1 MIKSLRIFLQWAS
14 LSLAFQEVQPW
25 AFAVEA
31 SGAGG
36 LVSLGDCL
44 LMSHQ
49 PTRWSSPGS
58 SFRVGVSQ
66 SWKASC
72 KATPRR
78 PLGVKVLHQ
87 EDSRWIALS

>member
-1 MIKSLRIFLQWAS
+1 MTLCQGFWPFRGHARSHRYC
-14 LSLAFQEVQPW
+14 
-25 AFAVEA
+25 
-31 SGAGG
+31 GG
-36 LVSLGDCL
+36 LWERACPRRGQHRKHKS
-44 LMSHQ
+44 
-49 PTRWSSPGS
+49 PTE
-58 SFRVGVSQ
+58 Q